1 MPANAFDEE
10 FAVAEHWGPLRFVP
24 HDRLPD
30 GAGGWVPPA
39 TSCPGDHPDA
49 WHPLDA
55 LFAPLRCPAGTL
67 VGMLSVDLP
76 HDGRRPGPLQ
86 QELLSMFATQAGIAI
101 DNQRLTEQLNV
112 SEQSFRLAF
121 EGAGIGMTMISL
133 DPADPGR
140 FLRVNDAMCRIT
152 GYSAEEL
159 HQPDVRRHHA
169 SRRRRFGRCRLR
181 RQR

>member
-1 MPANAFDEE
+1 MAVAGSDAARDQLLGSRVPANAFDEE

-39 TSCPGDHPDA
+39 TSCAVDQPDA

-133 DPADPGR
+133 DPADPAGSCGSTTR
-140 FLRVNDAMCRIT
+140 CA
-152 GYSAEEL
+152 
-159 HQPDVRRHHA
+159 A
-169 SRRRRFGRCRLR
+169 SPATRRRS
-181 RQR
+181 